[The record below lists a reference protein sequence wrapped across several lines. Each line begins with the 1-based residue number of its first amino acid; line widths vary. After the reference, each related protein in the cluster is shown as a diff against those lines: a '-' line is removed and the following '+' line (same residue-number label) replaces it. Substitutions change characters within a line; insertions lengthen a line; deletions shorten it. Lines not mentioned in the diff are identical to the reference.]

1 MKRLCATVLLALGAS
16 AGAAD
21 PSMQAEKPK
30 TDLSALPALGER
42 WLESNP
48 YRDNPAVIATGRALF
63 NESCAIC
70 HGMDGNP
77 KNQPGP
83 NLLRLHRGCQKVSES
98 GLLKRCLSD
107 VDHYFVKSVRH
118 GKRVLDVQH
127 MPPWEGVMPQEGVWA
142 IKTFIEARIAEKLGD
157 HHVTSGPAPGP

>member
-1 MKRLCATVLLALGAS
+1 MNRLHALALLALCAN
-16 AGAAD
+16 AFAAD

-30 TDLSALPALGER
+30 TDLTALPALGER

-48 YRDNPAVIATGRALF
+48 YRGNPAVIATGRALF
-63 NESCAIC
+63 NESCALC
-70 HGMDGNP
+70 HGTDGNP

-83 NLLRLHRGCQKVSES
+83 NLLRLHRGCQKVSEPD
-98 GLLKRCLSD
+98 LLKRCLSD
-107 VDHYFVKSVRH
+107 VDHYFAKSVRH

-142 IKTFIEARIAEKLGD
+142 IKTFIEARIDENTRRRITGQD
-157 HHVTSGPAPGP
+157 PAPGP